1 MTTAP
6 VTPAPEIPP
15 LSEPARIVDTFI
27 APQKTFTDIR
37 RSAAWWGPF
46 LITVILAIVFSYAV
60 DARVGYRKVVDNQIE
75 RSPKQAQQLEQLP
88 REDRERQLNGRAT
101 FTKYFVYGFPVVG
114 VIWNLIVAALL
125 FATLKFALNAEL
137 PFSGTF
143 AVVMYASLAIS
154 VRTIIAIIM
163 LFAGQDPDSFNI
175 QNPAPTSGGFYL
187 SPGGSPFLYSIATS
201 FDLLMFWTLFLTALG
216 LSVISKKLKLST
228 AMIVVFGWYVLFVL
242 VSAGL
247 AAVAS

>member
-1 MTTAP
+1 M
-6 VTPAPEIPP
+6 
-15 LSEPARIVDTFI
+15 
-27 APQKTFTDIR
+27 
-37 RSAAWWGPF
+37 
-46 LITVILAIVFSYAV
+46 
-60 DARVGYRKVVDNQIE
+60 
-75 RSPKQAQQLEQLP
+75 P

-137 PFSGTF
+137 PFSATF

-201 FDLLMFWTLFLTALG
+201 FDLLMIWTLFLTALG

-228 AMIVVFGWYVLFVL
+228 ALIVVFGWYLLFVL

>member
-6 VTPAPEIPP
+6 ATPTPEIQP

-27 APQKTFTDIR
+27 APRKTFTDIR
-37 RSAAWWGPF
+37 RSAAWWGP
-46 LITVILAIVFSYAV
+46 LLVTVILAIAFSYAV
-60 DARVGYRKVVDNQIE
+60 DAKVGYRKVVDNQIE
-75 RSPKQAQQLEQLP
+75 RTPKVAQQLEQLS
-88 REDRERQLNGRAT
+88 REDRERQLNVRAK
-101 FTKYFVYGFPVVG
+101 FTKYFLYGFPIVG

-125 FATLKFALNAEL
+125 FATLRFALNAEL

-201 FDLLMFWTLFLTALG
+201 FDLVMIWTLFLTALG
-216 LSVISKKLKLST
+216 LSIVSKKLKLST
-228 AMIVVFGWYVLFVL
+228 AMIVVFGWYALFML

-247 AAVAS
+247 AAIAS